1 MALALSDHGARSWIY
16 QAYLFVFACGGK
28 KTAIS
33 IPAHRLNRIVV
44 TCDDAYGLGLFQI
57 PQDYLKVRARAQH
70 YIFGGGVPLDL
81 TDASLMPM
89 QIDDPIVEILV
100 QAVVAY
106 LPHFYGRVFGARG
119 YFVVVERIPFEVE
132 HGTTVSAHF
141 GRVYVNATGVL
152 YWNDYERTAAALFG
166 DDGHKFRVDG
176 AKGGVVRG
184 IFRYF
189 YVLVADIFFVGISV
203 YVSVF

>member
-1 MALALSDHGARSWIY
+1 MALALSNHSASPWIY

-44 TCDDAYGLGLFQI
+44 ACDDAYGLGLFQI
-57 PQDYLKVRARAQH
+57 PQNYLKVRARAKH
-70 YIFGGGVPLDL
+70 YILGGGVPLDL
-81 TDASLMPM
+81 TDASLMSM

-100 QAVVAY
+100 QTVIAY

-119 YFVVVERIPFEVE
+119 YFVVVEWIPFEVE
-132 HGTTVSAHF
+132 YGTTVATHF
-141 GRVYVNATGVL
+141 GRVYVDTTGVL
-152 YWNDYERTAAALFG
+152 YWNDYERAATAFFC
-166 DDGHKFRVDG
+166 DDGDKFWIDC
-176 AKGGVVRG
+176 AKCGVMRG

-189 YVLVADIFFVGISV
+189 YVLVANIFFVGISV